1 MRKHKLSIL
10 NPYRLT
16 TVLLLAFA
24 AIAVACGG
32 TEVVTEKVVQTV
44 VVEKEVVKEVEKI
57 KEVEVE
63 KVVIQEKEV
72 PVDKVVT
79 KEVVTKYTPKEGE
92 EKASGT
98 AATGEVAYTRQVL
111 DKSKHPTSYG
121 ESPDLAAKVKSG
133 DLPPVEERLPNH
145 PMVLDSSDLDG
156 VGKYGGTWKRAFTGP
171 ADEQN
176 IERISKNHMIFW
188 NSLMTE
194 LRPHIAED
202 FESNADATKFTFHLR
217 EGMKWSDGEPFT
229 TADVMF
235 WYDHILNDDNVLP
248 AKPGYSKTANGEMG
262 VWEAVDDYTY
272 TVTFSEPYGVYLEL
286 VSGLSVAGH
295 LTQFPVCGGGFSP
308 KHYMSQFHAEFVGE
322 DAANKLAKDA
332 GYDNWGTHFCAKNNP
347 VKNVDSPV
355 TTAWMPVKGFN
366 EEESVWERNPY
377 YWAVDAEGNQLPYL
391 DKIVLSL
398 AEDVEVLGLR
408 VVAGEFDIQGR
419 HVKPDKLPLLRE
431 NEDKGGYRVQ
441 FTSAAGSNAIAIY
454 PNQDYAAHGDG
465 DKEIGDLLRE
475 ADFRRALSIGF
486 DREQI
491 REAIFLGMGRT
502 ASACAMPDEP
512 YAPGEEYDQI
522 WSTLDVAKA
531 NELLDGLG
539 LDMGSDGFRTKPS
552 GDPLVLDVIAV
563 TGAFTDSVGAAELVK
578 KDWADNIG
586 INLKITP
593 TERSLR
599 ETRLKNNE
607 AMLSMWGGGGA
618 SEPLFLFPNHDLAF
632 NWESGM
638 GPASGQ
644 WFQDSSVYGPPL
656 SASIAKQQELWRQGA
671 ALPRSERIDIGKEI
685 RKIACE
691 EVHAITTITGTPA
704 WIFVIKDY
712 VRNFPSGVPFTTVGQ
727 TPGSFYTEAFWFDQ

>member
-1 MRKHKLSIL
+1 MSIL

-133 DLPPVEERLPNH
+133 DLPPVEDRLPKN

-235 WYDHILNDDNVLP
+235 WYEHILNDDNVLP
-248 AKPGYSKTANGEMG
+248 AKPGYAKTANGEMG

-308 KHYMSQFHAEFVGE
+308 KHYIC
-322 DAANKLAKDA
+322 LL
-332 GYDNWGTHFCAKNNP
+332 YT
-347 VKNVDSPV
+347 SP
-355 TTAWMPVKGFN
+355 
-366 EEESVWERNPY
+366 S
-377 YWAVDAEGNQLPYL
+377 
-391 DKIVLSL
+391 
-398 AEDVEVLGLR
+398 
-408 VVAGEFDIQGR
+408 
-419 HVKPDKLPLLRE
+419 
-431 NEDKGGYRVQ
+431 
-441 FTSAAGSNAIAIY
+441 
-454 PNQDYAAHGDG
+454 
-465 DKEIGDLLRE
+465 
-475 ADFRRALSIGF
+475 
-486 DREQI
+486 
-491 REAIFLGMGRT
+491 
-502 ASACAMPDEP
+502 
-512 YAPGEEYDQI
+512 
-522 WSTLDVAKA
+522 
-531 NELLDGLG
+531 
-539 LDMGSDGFRTKPS
+539 
-552 GDPLVLDVIAV
+552 
-563 TGAFTDSVGAAELVK
+563 
-578 KDWADNIG
+578 
-586 INLKITP
+586 
-593 TERSLR
+593 
-599 ETRLKNNE
+599 
-607 AMLSMWGGGGA
+607 
-618 SEPLFLFPNHDLAF
+618 
-632 NWESGM
+632 
-638 GPASGQ
+638 
-644 WFQDSSVYGPPL
+644 
-656 SASIAKQQELWRQGA
+656 
-671 ALPRSERIDIGKEI
+671 PRD
-685 RKIACE
+685 
-691 EVHAITTITGTPA
+691 
-704 WIFVIKDY
+704 
-712 VRNFPSGVPFTTVGQ
+712 
-727 TPGSFYTEAFWFDQ
+727 